1 MTENK
6 RGGKED
12 DGDNRKKQDLKT
24 ECGGLK
30 RQEKSWNG
38 KQRLI
43 TDKHSRIRISKFYK
57 MRSDHKHCKSN
68 DSTDA
73 PPHIWEKNK
82 IK

>member
-6 RGGKED
+6 RGGKGD
-12 DGDNRKKQDLKT
+12 DGDNRRKQDLKT

-43 TDKHSRIRISKFYK
+43 TDKHGRIRI
-57 MRSDHKHCKSN
+57 
-68 DSTDA
+68 
-73 PPHIWEKNK
+73 
-82 IK
+82 